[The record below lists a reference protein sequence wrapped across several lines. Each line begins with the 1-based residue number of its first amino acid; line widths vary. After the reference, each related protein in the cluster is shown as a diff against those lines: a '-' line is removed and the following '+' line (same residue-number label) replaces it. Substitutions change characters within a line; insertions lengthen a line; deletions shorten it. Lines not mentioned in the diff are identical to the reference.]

1 MTELETI
8 IGCVRDSLSNGGVS
22 AVIVQNPPGN
32 KKRHTNP
39 IVTVGLKA
47 GALSVG
53 STEYLG
59 EDRFSHLEIYGQR
72 IELTLGLGLWVPKN
86 GEDSHDACL
95 ELFSQIAGAL
105 GELPEAVRV
114 KELVCGETVFDASAE
129 MFRCDGELRLSA
141 YLIAEKEDDGAF
153 LDFKLKGVITN

>member
-8 IGCVRDSLSNGGVS
+8 IGCVRDSLVNGGVS

-32 KKRHTNP
+32 KKRHTHP

-53 STEYLG
+53 SVEYLG
-59 EDRFSHLEIYGQR
+59 EDRFSRREIYGR
-72 IELTLGLGLWVPKN
+72 RMELTLGLGLWVPK
-86 GEDSHDACL
+86 DSESSHETCL
-95 ELFSQIAGAL
+95 ELFSQIVGAL
-105 GELPEAVRV
+105 GELPESVRV
-114 KELVCGETVFDASAE
+114 KELVCGETVFDPSAD
-129 MFRCDGELRLSA
+129 MFRSDGELKISA
-141 YLIAEKEDDGAF
+141 YLIAEKEDDGVF

>member
-8 IGCVRDSLSNGGVS
+8 IGCVCDSLVNGGVS

-32 KKRHTNP
+32 KKRHTRP

-59 EDRFSHLEIYGQR
+59 EDRFSRREIYGR
-72 IELTLGLGLWVPKN
+72 RMELTLGLGLWVPK
-86 GEDSHDACL
+86 DSENSHETCL
-95 ELFSQIAGAL
+95 ELFSQIVGAL
-105 GELPEAVRV
+105 GELPESVRV
-114 KELVCGETVFDASAE
+114 KELVCGETVFDTSAD
-129 MFRCDGELRLSA
+129 MFRCDGELKISA
-141 YLIAEKEDDGAF
+141 YLIAEKEDDGVF

>member
-22 AVIVQNPPGN
+22 AVIVQNPPCN
-32 KKRHTNP
+32 KKRHTRP

-53 STEYLG
+53 SAEYLG
-59 EDRFSHLEIYGQR
+59 EERFSRREIYGR
-72 IELTLGLGLWVPKN
+72 RMELTLGLGLWVPK
-86 GEDSHDACL
+86 DSENSHETCL
-95 ELFSQIAGAL
+95 ELFSQIVGAL
-105 GELPEAVRV
+105 GELPESVRV
-114 KELVCGETVFDASAE
+114 KELVCGETVFDSSAD
-129 MFRCDGELRLSA
+129 MFRCDGELKISA
-141 YLIAEKEDDGAF
+141 YLIAEKEDDGVF